1 MPESE
6 TLLKVLLV
14 DDEPFITKGLA
25 VLVDWNALGFAI
37 EGAVSNGRQALTF
50 LKKHPVDLIIAD
62 IQMPVMDGLELLEI
76 IQRDHLSDAYFVIL
90 SGYSDFEYAR
100 QAIRFDCME
109 YLLKPVMTD
118 QLIELLHKVRALS
131 LTLQSRVQSSV
142 QMPVALFAGEQ
153 TSHVTGL
160 ARSYQSSTRLR
171 AVQKYLAKPIP
182 VQIYQADMDAG
193 EAGISAMALDSLIA
207 AVEKSDKQGIRD
219 AVPAVFGAIGADANF
234 ELLRINMDYLLY
246 KLVRLACE
254 RDRAVNQT
262 ELLQHLQKNLL
273 HHGGIIPGKFERLTQ
288 FVQEYADY
296 LSSLQR
302 DGNDSILLRVEQDIR
317 LHYKENLTLK
327 ELSRKYYVNSA
338 YLGQLFK
345 KKYGITFRE
354 YLNNC
359 RIEQSAKLLLSTRDK
374 VYNIAKAVGY
384 QDMDYFIERFIAAK
398 GCTPSNYRKTNG
410 G

>member
-1 MPESE
+1 
-6 TLLKVLLV
+6 
-14 DDEPFITKGLA
+14 
-25 VLVDWNALGFAI
+25 
-37 EGAVSNGRQALTF
+37 
-50 LKKHPVDLIIAD
+50 
-62 IQMPVMDGLELLEI
+62 
-76 IQRDHLSDAYFVIL
+76 
-90 SGYSDFEYAR
+90 
-100 QAIRFDCME
+100 
-109 YLLKPVMTD
+109 
-118 QLIELLHKVRALS
+118 
-131 LTLQSRVQSSV
+131 
-142 QMPVALFAGEQ
+142 
-153 TSHVTGL
+153 
-160 ARSYQSSTRLR
+160 
-171 AVQKYLAKPIP
+171 
-182 VQIYQADMDAG
+182 MDAG

-254 RDRAVNQT
+254 RDRAVNQM

-273 HHGGIIPGKFERLTQ
+273 HHGGIISGKFERLTQ

-410 G
+410 V

>member
-1 MPESE
+1 MY
-6 TLLKVLLV
+6 K
-14 DDEPFITKGLA
+14 
-25 VLVDWNALGFAI
+25 
-37 EGAVSNGRQALTF
+37 RQ
-50 LKKHPVDLIIAD
+50 
-62 IQMPVMDGLELLEI
+62 
-76 IQRDHLSDAYFVIL
+76 
-90 SGYSDFEYAR
+90 
-100 QAIRFDCME
+100 
-109 YLLKPVMTD
+109 
-118 QLIELLHKVRALS
+118 VRASCHRNSEGKKRDEAYGKAYLAQNLLALLQDRHDEKTVS
-131 LTLQSRVQSSV
+131 FVKTQLRLNGGIRYVYIEAQTDPSEWVSAKQIKALRQNLAAKCREVLAGWEKHLLDAPPEQGGCGVGLIFCHGMAYETGQSEEDFLRTLQSRVQSSV

-207 AVEKSDKQGIRD
+207 AVEKNDKQGIRD

-288 FVQEYADY
+288 FVQE
-296 LSSLQR
+296 LSLIHIS
-302 DGNDSILLRVEQDIR
+302 EP
-317 LHYKENLTLK
+317 
-327 ELSRKYYVNSA
+327 
-338 YLGQLFK
+338 
-345 KKYGITFRE
+345 
-354 YLNNC
+354 
-359 RIEQSAKLLLSTRDK
+359 TRQ
-374 VYNIAKAVGY
+374 Y
-384 QDMDYFIERFIAAK
+384 
-398 GCTPSNYRKTNG
+398 S
-410 G
+410 